1 MLGNDCLHFF
11 TFQDLTYLIHVPM
24 VQWWLPPLEMG
35 SFSLV
40 AIRIVKPFTKWH
52 RTPMEPSSGQKWNK
66 NSNIQDLINL
76 LLLQS
81 QMTRLIVNNL
91 KYFYSCLSTQIKV
104 LKIQSE
110 SRKLSFSY
118 SLCQRLLYFFFW
130 VHIRYLQSF
139 IEKVSLRCYCI
150 SIWCLRSINWMKRFW

>member
-1 MLGNDCLHFF
+1 MISNNNCLLSFI
-11 TFQDLTYLIHVPM
+11 FQDLTYLMHVM
-24 VQWWLPPLEMG
+24 QVQWWLLPMDMG

-66 NSNIQDLINL
+66 NSSIQDMKPLWLQLMTNKL
-76 LLLQS
+76 L
-81 QMTRLIVNNL
+81 VNNS
-91 KYFYSCLSTQIKV
+91 YHFYSCLSTQIKF

-110 SRKLSFSY
+110 SWKMLFSY
-118 SLCQRLLYFFFW
+118 SLYQRLLYFFFW

-139 IEKVSLRCYCI
+139 IEKVPWNT
-150 SIWCLRSINWMKRFW
+150 SIWCLRSIKWMKRFW